1 MTPRELADHLVS
13 MGAID
18 AANLDGGGSS
28 AMAVRGVLANRP
40 ADGAERSV
48 NTNVV
53 IVPHGTDLTA
63 TRSR

>member
-1 MTPRELADHLVS
+1 
-13 MGAID
+13 
-18 AANLDGGGSS
+18 
-28 AMAVRGVLANRP
+28 MAVRGVLANRP

-48 NTNVV
+48 NTSVV